1 MKKLLTAAIIGAAGI
16 SSAAHAARNCCA
28 NALCC
33 LATGSKCTYDSSCS
47 STLTCECDTLDNGFT
62 NKYGIIVTTTK
73 KPEAYCVGQTAYSRC
88 VAGTTTYKCASG
100 YYGTATSAS
109 AGCTA
114 CPANATCAGG
124 NGSTFIC
131 KANYYKSGAACQPC
145 PNSGKSTAGS
155 TSITS
160 CYLPSGTTFSDS
172 TGSGTYSDK
181 CYYSN

>member
-1 MKKLLTAAIIGAAGI
+1 MKKLLTAAIIGVAGVGN
-16 SSAAHAARNCCA
+16 AHAERNCCA
-28 NALCC
+28 NAPCC
-33 LATGSKCTYDSSCS
+33 RSVSSSCSYDSSCT
-47 STLTCECDTLDNGFT
+47 STLTCNCSTSSTGST
-62 NKYGIIVTTTK
+62 NKYGIVATTTQK
-73 KPEAYCVGQTAYSRC
+73 QDVYCVGQTAYSQC

-100 YYGTATSAS
+100 YYGTATSLS

-124 NGSTFIC
+124 NGSTFRC
-131 KANYYKSGAACQPC
+131 NANYYKSGAACQPC
-145 PNSGKSTAGS
+145 PNGGKSAAGA

-172 TGSGTYSDK
+172 TGSGTYTEN

>member
-1 MKKLLTAAIIGAAGI
+1 MKKLLTAAIIGAAGV
-16 SSAAHAARNCCA
+16 SGAHAALNCCA
-28 NALCC
+28 TAPCC
-33 LATGSKCTYDSSCS
+33 ISASSSCSYDSSCTR
-47 STLTCECDTLDNGFT
+47 TLTCNCGTSSTGLA
-62 NKYGIIVTTTK
+62 NKYGIVATTTQK
-73 KPEAYCVGQTAYSRC
+73 QEVYCVGQTAYSKC
-88 VAGTTTYKCASG
+88 VAGTTTYKCARG

-124 NGSTFIC
+124 NGSTFTC
-131 KANYYKSGAACQPC
+131 KANYYKNGSTCQPC